1 MRMQVIRPA
10 DRPTDRIAHDFI
22 GRHHGTERLRQ
33 VDIHASGHF
42 MTEWME

>member
-1 MRMQVIRPA
+1 MQVIRTA
-10 DRPTDRIAHDFI
+10 DLPTDRITHDFI

-33 VDIHASGHF
+33 VDIHSGHF